1 MPARKPSEPA
11 TTSAAAFVPHQPH
24 LSLVVLREAAQG
36 CRGCDLYKRA
46 TQTVFG
52 RGVAGAPV
60 MLVGEQPGDQE
71 DKIGAPFVGPAGR
84 VLTDAME
91 EAGLERSQVYTTNAV
106 KHFKWEP
113 RGKRRL
119 HAKPS
124 ARQISAC
131 KPWLEAEIA
140 VVRPRL
146 LVAMGAVASQSLLGP
161 SFRLT
166 RHRGEFVRGTRWAEL
181 VLATIHPSAVLRAI
195 DEAARQQ
202 MFEGLV
208 ADLRLVVA
216 QLHGPSARAAAGRE
230 AQRPDRPAVAKQGRS
245 RRPQR
250 SEARTRP
257 GD

>member
-1 MPARKPSEPA
+1 MPARKP
-11 TTSAAAFVPHQPH
+11 TGSAANSAAEFVPKQPH
-24 LSLVVLREAAQG
+24 LSLAVLREAAQG
-36 CRGCDLYKRA
+36 CRGCDLYQRA

-113 RGKRRL
+113 SGKRRL
-119 HAKPS
+119 HSKPS

-146 LVAMGAVASQSLLGP
+146 LVALGAVAARSLLGA

-166 RHRGEFVRGTRWAEL
+166 QHRGEFVRGTSWAPM

-195 DEAARQQ
+195 DDAARQEA
-202 MFEGLV
+202 FEGLV

-230 AQRPDRPAVAKQGRS
+230 AQRPDRPAAAKQGRS
-245 RRPQR
+245 RRRQP
-250 SEARTRP
+250 SEAKAWP